1 LVLTVDASLCVL
13 SVWLAF
19 YLRLGEWVS
28 LINPGFWQL
37 WLAILLS
44 LAIALPI
51 FITQGFYRAIFRY
64 AGWAALMTVAKA
76 MLVYGLIY
84 MTVIVVMGFE
94 GLPRTVGMIQPVL
107 LLLLVGGSRAL
118 ARYWL
123 GGA

>member
-1 LVLTVDASLCVL
+1 MLTVDASLCVL